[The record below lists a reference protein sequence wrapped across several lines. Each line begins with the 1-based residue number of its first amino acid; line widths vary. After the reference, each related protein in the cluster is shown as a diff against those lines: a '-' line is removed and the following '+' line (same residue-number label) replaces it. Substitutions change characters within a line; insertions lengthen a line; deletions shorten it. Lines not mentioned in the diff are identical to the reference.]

1 MLVWRALTLSG
12 FIFMKKAWQGQ
23 YQVSWGGL
31 PGVLADKGTLVKY
44 RKERGNMI
52 LFLGNRGTRL
62 YKLEDENMVNTFIK
76 RGSNKENV
84 WEYGSIGQFWKGTRT
99 PCESPL
105 RAPLICQKWLEGSVK
120 LQIQRGIYTSGK
132 TTFYYQRIEWL
143 KYCFRHEEMK
153 LLYSSRL
160 VMFFLLHRLKDIDKI
175 QYKFGREITE
185 ITSSINSRVRLWKI
199 NHSDPGCSFY
209 EFYEGYICQ

>member
-1 MLVWRALTLSG
+1 
-12 FIFMKKAWQGQ
+12 
-23 YQVSWGGL
+23 
-31 PGVLADKGTLVKY
+31 
-44 RKERGNMI
+44 MI
-52 LFLGNRGTRL
+52 LFLGNWGTRL

-76 RGSNKENV
+76 RGTNKENV
-84 WEYGSIGQFWKGTRT
+84 SQYGSIGQFWKGTREQGP

-105 RAPLICQKWLEGSVK
+105 RAPPICQKWLEGSVK
-120 LQIQRGIYTSGK
+120 LQIRRGYFTSGK
-132 TTFYYQRIEWL
+132 TTFYDQRIERL
-143 KYCFRHEEMK
+143 RYCFWHEKMK
-153 LLYSSRL
+153 LMYSSHR

-209 EFYEGYICQ
+209 EFYGGYICQ